1 LDAINNEKIKA
12 NRIKLYAKL
21 IQKID
26 DNDGKYNYTF
36 VDDEDKKAKQK
47 IINKIKNHEK
57 Y

>member
-36 VDDEDKKAKQK
+36 ADDEDKKAKQK